1 MAEIVDQHGQPLTR
15 EIASIRRDVSRV
27 FYGGV
32 QFNEDDTLKA
42 RGGAKG
48 LKIYQDLQR
57 DAHAGAVLA
66 KRKLAVT
73 SRPWDVLP
81 ASDRRADKKAAEVVK
96 AALQHLRFN
105 AMCKRL
111 LQATLTGF
119 SVAEVLWEVRD
130 GLVLPRRVV
139 ARDPRR
145 FVFGID
151 DSLRLITREAMIEG
165 EPMPDRKFIVH
176 RRGAD
181 DDSPYGMGLGGALFW
196 PVFFKRQGITFW
208 LTFADKFGSPTAHGK
223 YPNGAGKPEQAKLLQ
238 ALQAIAQDA
247 GIITPEGMSIELL
260 EASRSGSVDTYEKL
274 VRYMDEQIS
283 KVVLGETM
291 STTASSAGMGSSQ
304 ADVQNGVRIETAVD
318 DADELTE
325 TLDDTL
331 VRWIVELNVP
341 GAGLPSVVRQFD
353 EPEDTAKLSERDQR
367 LVQMGWEP
375 SQEYIQATYG
385 EGWTRK
391 ATPMPLVAPGMQGQ
405 PGAQADDGEDT
416 ATDGNTAADLGE
428 ERTPS
433 FADGAPLGKA
443 TQQRAF
449 NAARQEA
456 MQAGAEALAADWADL
471 VGVPVRDVEQLA
483 AELESNGGDLVQFRE
498 RLTGLLARKPDP
510 AVVEKIA
517 QATFAAN
524 VMGRGLAPKRTWV
537 QKLAGLFSGKKG

>member
-1 MAEIVDQHGQPLTR
+1 MAEIVDQHGMPLTS

-81 ASDRRADKKAAEVVK
+81 ASDRRADKKAADVVK

-105 AMCKRL
+105 ALCKRL
-111 LQATLTGF
+111 LQATLTGY

-145 FVFGID
+145 FVFGVD
-151 DSLRLITREAMIEG
+151 DSLRLLTREAMIEG
-165 EPMPDRKFIVH
+165 VVMPDRKFIVH

-208 LTFADKFGSPTAHGK
+208 LTFADKFGSPTALGR
-223 YPNGAGKPEQAKLLQ
+223 YPNSAGKAEQGKLLQ

-247 GIITPEGMSIELL
+247 GIIVPEGMSIDLL

-291 STTASSAGMGSSQ
+291 STTASSAGLGSGQ
-304 ADVQNGVRIETAVD
+304 ANVQNDVRIETAVD
-318 DADELTE
+318 DADELSE

-331 VRWIVELNVP
+331 VRWIVELNMP

-353 EPEDTAKLSERDQR
+353 EPEDTSKLSERDQR
-367 LVQMGWEP
+367 LVEMGFEP
-375 SQEYIQATYG
+375 SEEYIQKTYG
-385 EGWTRK
+385 EGWKRK
-391 ATPMPLVAPGMQGQ
+391 AAPEMPMVP
-405 PGAQADDGEDT
+405 ADP
-416 ATDGNTAADLGE
+416 ATDGNTAADPGE
-428 ERTPS
+428 DRAPS
-433 FADGAPLGKA
+433 FADSLPLGKA
-443 TQQRAF
+443 AQQRAF
-449 NAARQEA
+449 NVVRQEA
-456 MQAGAEALAADWADL
+456 MVAGAEALAANWADL
-471 VGVPVRDVEQLA
+471 VGVPVREVEQLA
-483 AELESNGGDLVQFRE
+483 DELESNGGDLVRFRE

-510 AVVEKIA
+510 AVVERIA

-524 VMGRGLAPKRTWV
+524 VLGRGLAPKKTIGQR
-537 QKLAGLFSGKKG
+537 LAAMVTRLKG